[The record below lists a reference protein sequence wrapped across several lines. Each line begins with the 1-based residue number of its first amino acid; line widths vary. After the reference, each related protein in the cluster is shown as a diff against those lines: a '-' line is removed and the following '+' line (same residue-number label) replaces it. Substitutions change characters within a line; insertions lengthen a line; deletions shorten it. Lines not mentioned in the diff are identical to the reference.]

1 VLDPTTQRRRPEEST
16 RLRPDVSLYAAR
28 DGHLLR
34 VGDEHHHVHLDEAGA
49 DALLDALVRGGAPT
63 VPAARAALAGLAGA
77 GLVDPQPTAVTVGGA
92 GRLARAL
99 RAALTRMG
107 ASPVG
112 GPTVTALDDDRDLPV
127 SGRACWVAGDLVVLA
142 PATVPARDVAARHR
156 AATCHRDADPVTAPT
171 GRRVVAAPPAAGLE
185 LAAAVVAAEL
195 LRPPAPD
202 APPAPRAVVVD
213 LRTLEVT
220 RHPVLPVPPVP
231 AR

>member
-1 VLDPTTQRRRPEEST
+1 VPDPTAPTRPREHST

-34 VGDEHHHVHLDEAGA
+34 VGDRHHRVHLDPVGA
-49 DALLDALVRGGAPT
+49 DALLDALVRGGTPT
-63 VPAARAALAGLAGA
+63 VPAAQAALAALAEA
-77 GLVDPQPTAVTVGGA
+77 GLVDPPPRAVTVAGT
-92 GRLARAL
+92 GRLAGVL

-107 ASPVG
+107 ASLVG
-112 GPTVTALDDDRDLPV
+112 GPTVTALDDEHDLPAT
-127 SGRACWVAGDLVVLA
+127 GRACWVADHLVVLA
-142 PATVPARDVAARHR
+142 PASVPARDVAARHR
-156 AATCHRDADPVTAPT
+156 AATCHRDADAVTAPT
-171 GRRVVAAPPAAGLE
+171 GRRVVAAAPAAGLE

-202 APPAPRAVVVD
+202 APPAARAVVVD